1 MKKLVGSL
9 LALTLIASASQAQER
24 NEHKHHV
31 NHHHKEMLSKELNF
45 SDDQKKQLKD
55 INAEFKK
62 QMVELKK
69 NDNITV
75 KEYKSRKESIRKDQ
89 HQKMQSLLTT
99 EQKTKLEQMKQE
111 RITKAK
117 ERDKRGLENMKAKLN
132 LSDEQVNKLN
142 ASHESFA
149 AKAKEIRSNQ
159 SLSSDQ
165 KKERFKALEEQ
176 RKEEAKSI
184 LTSEQLEKMQ
194 QLHKD
199 RRNNTVK

>member
-1 MKKLVGSL
+1 
-9 LALTLIASASQAQER
+9 
-24 NEHKHHV
+24 
-31 NHHHKEMLSKELNF
+31 
-45 SDDQKKQLKD
+45 
-55 INAEFKK
+55 
-62 QMVELKK
+62 
-69 NDNITV
+69 
-75 KEYKSRKESIRKDQ
+75 
-89 HQKMQSLLTT
+89 MQSLLTT

-117 ERDKRGLENMKAKLN
+117 ERNKRGMENMKAKLN